1 MVDDGGLPA
10 GPFWLRVP
18 PHDKR
23 PSGCTQ
29 WVSATPARKI
39 PRDVNEDVREHVRAL
54 AETPA
59 FKRSRDERKKLKWP
73 SPT

>member
-10 GPFWLRVP
+10 GPFRLRVP

-29 WVSATPARKI
+29 WVSDSSLPEAGTLPVLPVSLFA
-39 PRDVNEDVREHVRAL
+39 VAVAL
-54 AETPA
+54 
-59 FKRSRDERKKLKWP
+59 SR
-73 SPT
+73 